1 MFSLQKNQLPHVQT
15 KLFINGEWTTGK
27 EGMKDVLNPATGEV
41 VAQVAQGGELETK
54 EAIQAAKNAFPKWR
68 AKELSERVQILRK
81 ISQLLEE
88 KADDLAKIM
97 TLEQGKPLKEA
108 KGEVLSGA
116 ATFLFAAEEARRL
129 YGERIPAPNGHTYI
143 VKKEPIGVVGAITPW
158 NFPSGMATR
167 KMAPALAAGNT
178 LVLKPSSDT
187 PLSAIAVFE
196 IFEEA
201 GLPKGVANLVM
212 GDSKIIG
219 GTLTASDD
227 VRKLTFTGSTAVGQ
241 KLFEQSGETLKK
253 ISLELGGHAP
263 FIVFED
269 ADLESAADY
278 LVAAKFRN
286 NGQVCVSPNRIFV
299 QKSIKEAFTKLVVE
313 KVRALKVG
321 NGLEDVDAGPLIR
334 ADAIDKILEQLEDAK
349 TKGAKILLGGK
360 RLTGAAYD
368 NGFFFMPT
376 VLDDVTQKMTI
387 FYEETFGPV
396 IPLITFETDD
406 EAIQMAND
414 CEFGLASYFFT
425 KSVARVEEVSDQLEY
440 GMVGVNEIAIS
451 NPEAPFGGVKHS
463 GFGRENGH
471 YGLEEYIQVKF
482 VNLNYGKA

>member
-1 MFSLQKNQLPHVQT
+1 MQKNQLPHVQT

-269 ADLESAADY
+269 ADLESAAARSVY
-278 LVAAKFRN
+278 
-286 NGQVCVSPNRIFV
+286 CV
-299 QKSIKEAFTKLVVE
+299 
-313 KVRALKVG
+313 
-321 NGLEDVDAGPLIR
+321 
-334 ADAIDKILEQLEDAK
+334 
-349 TKGAKILLGGK
+349 
-360 RLTGAAYD
+360 
-368 NGFFFMPT
+368 
-376 VLDDVTQKMTI
+376 
-387 FYEETFGPV
+387 
-396 IPLITFETDD
+396 
-406 EAIQMAND
+406 
-414 CEFGLASYFFT
+414 
-425 KSVARVEEVSDQLEY
+425 
-440 GMVGVNEIAIS
+440 
-451 NPEAPFGGVKHS
+451 
-463 GFGRENGH
+463 
-471 YGLEEYIQVKF
+471 
-482 VNLNYGKA
+482 